1 VDRRLKDRLEEGH
14 PPKVIFVIT
23 TDGMENASV
32 EFDYE
37 KIQSLIQHRKA
48 HGKWEFIFLGANMDA
63 IKEADQLGI
72 EMENAYNFNAS
83 KAGVEEMYSVI
94 NEVVV
99 EKRKP

>member
-1 VDRRLKDRLEEGH
+1 M
-14 PPKVIFVIT
+14 IT

-32 EFDYE
+32 EFGYE
-37 KIQSLIQHRKA
+37 KVQSLIQHSKT

-72 EMENAYNFNAS
+72 EMENTYNLNVS

-94 NEVVV
+94 NEVVT